1 VPEAVPLI
9 RLVAVDL
16 DGTLLNDSK
25 QVSDRTASAFKCLPS
40 RGVKVVIASARPPRS
55 VRHIYKLLGLD
66 TWQIN
71 YNGALIWD
79 EPTQAPIFHRPL
91 GKGVA
96 RRIIDD
102 ARFLFANVQVTCEI
116 LDKWYTDRFDP
127 NNTTETGRLFK
138 PDVIAPLETFCNG
151 QVTKLLLLA
160 DPQTISTLEY
170 AIAQAHNGVDGE
182 EITIV
187 RTDDNLL
194 QIMDRRVSKAT
205 ALQLVANH
213 YNVKMENV
221 MSIGDAPNDVA
232 MLQVAGVAVAMDNA
246 HPLTKK
252 VAHWIAPSNNDHG
265 VHAALV
271 KYGLCQ

>member
-1 VPEAVPLI
+1 VRAL
-9 RLVAVDL
+9 A
-16 DGTLLNDSK
+16 G
-25 QVSDRTASAFKCLPS
+25 LPA

-55 VRHIYKLLGLD
+55 VEHIYEVLKLD

-79 EPTQAPIFHRPL
+79 EPAQTPIFHRPL

-232 MLQVAGVAVAMDNA
+232 MLQVAGVAGAMDNA
-246 HPLTKK
+246 HPLTNK

-271 KYGLCQ
+271 KYGLCE